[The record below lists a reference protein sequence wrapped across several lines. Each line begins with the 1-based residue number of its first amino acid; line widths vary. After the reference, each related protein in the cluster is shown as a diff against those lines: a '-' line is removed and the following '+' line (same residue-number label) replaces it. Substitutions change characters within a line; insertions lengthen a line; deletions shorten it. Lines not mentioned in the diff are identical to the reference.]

1 MSLDYLNPMA
11 NLYNEFIKILNNVV
25 IKYTSRAIA
34 EETEFERQD
43 AESYID
49 AVEMTDNFNTYAE
62 FTDEELLAVGIYD
75 YNLRMKCIQDKNNI
89 PIDTYDPTTGEGTR
103 FR

>member
-62 FTDEELLAVGIYD
+62 FTDDELLAVGIYD
-75 YNLRMKCIQDKNNI
+75 YNLRMKCIQDKK
-89 PIDTYDPTTGEGTR
+89 
-103 FR
+103 